1 MTPTTGA
8 WTMLDSGLAAIAPL
22 MLGGMLVAYEIGR
35 RLGRR
40 RLAREPDAGSEGVSA
55 VEGGTFG
62 LMGLLIAF
70 TFSGA
75 QGRYDARK
83 RFVVD
88 EANAIGTAWLRLD
101 LLPAA
106 VQPALRES
114 FVRYT
119 DARLVVYS
127 SSFDIE
133 RSLKHIDAASVAGQA
148 IWSQAVAG
156 SRDCGPEV
164 AFLLMPALNEML
176 DLANLRNSAAQYF
189 HPPGIIFV
197 MLGVTALACALVAG
211 HGTASSRSRNWVHTL
226 TFVATLALTVYVIV
240 DLEFPRAG
248 FIRVDAVDQV
258 LRDTR
263 AAMG

>member
-1 MTPTTGA
+1 MTLSMGA
-8 WTMLDSGLAAIAPL
+8 WTMLDSSLVAIAPL
-22 MLGGMLVAYEIGR
+22 TMGGMLLAYEIGR

-40 RLAREPDAGSEGVSA
+40 RLAREPDEGSQGVSA

-75 QGRYDARK
+75 SGRYDARK
-83 RFVVD
+83 RYVVD
-88 EANAIGTAWLRLD
+88 EANAIGTAYLRLD

-106 VQPALRES
+106 VQPQLRES

-119 DARLVVYS
+119 DLRLEVYS
-127 SSFDIE
+127 SSFDLE
-133 RSLKHIDAASVAGQA
+133 RSLKFIADANVAGQVIWNQA
-148 IWSQAVAG
+148 IAG
-156 SRDCGPEV
+156 SRDCGPQV
-164 AFLLMPALNEML
+164 QFLLMPALNEML

-189 HPPGIIFV
+189 HPPGIIFW

-211 HGTASSRSRNWVHTL
+211 HGTASTRSRTWVHTL
-226 TFVATLALTVYVIV
+226 AFVVTLSLTVYVVV

-258 LRDTR
+258 LRNAR
-263 AAMG
+263 AAMK